1 MKAVSPVIATLILIA
16 IAVIA
21 GVFVLRQFLT
31 VAGQVGTQQ
40 YLEIQDLTF
49 LKQTSPDGTK
59 MTITMSVSVKNAG
72 DRQIIIKKV
81 EVPDAN
87 WSTDLNVILNPG
99 ETYTNSWTILK
110 DIPYTIVW
118 ETGQSHTV
126 KITYQVAGTPSL
138 QTVSQK
144 GAVR

>member
-31 VAGQVGTQQ
+31 VAGQVGSQQ
-40 YLEIQDLTF
+40 YLQVQDVAFFKKTN
-49 LKQTSPDGTK
+49 PEGTL
-59 MTITMSVSVKNAG
+59 MTITLQISVKNAG
-72 DRQIIIKKV
+72 DRQIIIKGI

-87 WSTDLNVILNPG
+87 WTKELNVILNPG
-99 ETYTNSWTILK
+99 ETWSNSWTILK
-110 DIPYTIVW
+110 DIEYTIVW
-118 ETGQSHTV
+118 ETGQQHTV
-126 KITYQVAGTPSL
+126 KIAYQVAGTPTI
-138 QTVSQK
+138 QTVTEK